1 VIISYPTTYRP
12 AIATTGS
19 PSFTTSGG
27 NNIYTFTSSGTI
39 TF

>member
-1 VIISYPTTYRP
+1 VIISYSSAYRP
-12 AIATTGS
+12 ATTTGS